1 MDFYPEVNLD
11 HIHPPSGL
19 IVTEASRFLS
29 TNDEKRLTALLHAV
43 LQSHEDERFAWP
55 EVSRGNFEMKFFDTN
70 KNISVVAL
78 NFKFSGTENVIAEYQ
93 EKHLNLVLDGDE
105 VFDVVIR
112 ILPPEVKKPSEP
124 GWHGLCLMKNVD
136 LELAY
141 ATLVFL
147 EVWRPHNKKLQA
159 CINAEKNLILDTK
172 EYEYSTSKIW
182 RSHIEELER
191 CLRDA
196 LNGGIYA
203 PAKANWGIWRIPQ
216 LYRDYCAYFKKE
228 EEK

>member
-1 MDFYPEVNLD
+1 MSIYPAANLE
-11 HIHPPSGL
+11 HVHPPTGL

-29 TNDEKRLTALLHAV
+29 TNDEKRLVALLHAV

-55 EVSRGNFEMKFFDTN
+55 EVSRGSFMMKYFDTERD
-70 KNISVVAL
+70 ISLVACD
-78 NFKFSGTENVIAEYQ
+78 FKFAGIENITTEFKKY
-93 EKHLNLVLDGDE
+93 HFNLVLDGDE
-105 VFDVVIR
+105 VFEVVIK
-112 ILPPEVKKPSEP
+112 IVPPEAKHPSES

-147 EVWRPHNKKLQA
+147 EVWRPNNKKLQA
-159 CINAEKNLILDTK
+159 CIRAEKGRILDSP
-172 EYEYSTSKIW
+172 EYEYSTKKKW
-182 RSHIEELER
+182 QSHIEELER
-191 CLRDA
+191 CVRDA

-203 PAKANWGIWRIPQ
+203 PAKANWEIWRIPQ
-216 LYRDYCAYFKKE
+216 LYRDYCTYFKKE

>member
-1 MDFYPEVNLD
+1 MSLYPAANLE
-11 HIHPPSGL
+11 HVHPPTGL

-29 TNDEKRLTALLHAV
+29 TNDEKRLVALLHAV

-55 EVSRGNFEMKFFDTN
+55 EVSRGSFMMKYFDTERD
-70 KNISVVAL
+70 ISLVACD
-78 NFKFSGTENVIAEYQ
+78 FKFAGIENITTEFKKY
-93 EKHLNLVLDGDE
+93 HFNLVLDGDE
-105 VFDVVIR
+105 VFEVVIK
-112 ILPPEVKKPSEP
+112 IVPPEAKHPSES

-147 EVWRPHNKKLQA
+147 EVWRPNNKKLQA
-159 CINAEKNLILDTK
+159 CIRAEKGRILDSH
-172 EYEYSTSKIW
+172 EYEYSTKKIW
-182 RSHIEELER
+182 QSHIEELER
-191 CLRDA
+191 CVRDA

-203 PAKANWGIWRIPQ
+203 PAKANWEIWRIPQ
-216 LYRDYCAYFKKE
+216 LYRDYCTYFKKE